1 MIGDWINRWLPPAA
15 SSHAA
20 EFDGVLSATHTE
32 GALILI
38 GWLALFL
45 VMLVRFRAR
54 PGGRPGPPAGR
65 TWPLVA
71 IVAVVL
77 GDVWL
82 LAGSALPAWF
92 HRAEPPPM
100 HGNEVRVVAEQFA
113 WNVHYPGP
121 DGHFGRT
128 SPTLITAADPVGI
141 DRTDPMATD
150 DFVLIG
156 MLIVPVD
163 RPTVVH
169 LSSKDVIHSFTL
181 ATMRVKQD
189 VTPGLPVDAWFTPIA
204 TGSWELGCSQLCGLG
219 HYRMR
224 ALFEVR
230 SETDYRAFVADEVSR
245 LEPPPS

>member
-1 MIGDWINRWLPPAA
+1 VIGDWFNRWLPTAA

-20 EFDGVLSATHTE
+20 RFDGVLAAAHTE
-32 GALILI
+32 GAVIFL
-38 GWLALFL
+38 GWLAVFAII
-45 VMLVRFRAR
+45 LVRFRAR
-54 PGGRPGPPAGR
+54 PGVRPGRPAGR
-65 TWPLVA
+65 HWPLVA
-71 IVAVVL
+71 VAAIVA
-77 GDVWL
+77 GEVWL

-92 HRAEPPPM
+92 ERAVPAPA
-100 HGNEVRVVAEQFA
+100 GAAEVRVIGEQFA

-121 DGHFGRT
+121 DLRFGRT
-128 SPTLITAADPVGI
+128 LPSLITAADPIGI
-141 DRTDPMATD
+141 DRSDPPGAD

-156 MLIVPVD
+156 VLVVPVD

-189 VTPGLPVDAWFTPIA
+189 VTPGLPVSTWFTPIT
-204 TGSWELGCSQLCGLG
+204 TGSWEVGCSQLCGLG

-230 SETDYRAFVADEVSR
+230 TEDAWRAFVAEEVA
-245 LEPPPS
+245 LATAP

>member
-1 MIGDWINRWLPPAA
+1 MIGEWLNRWLPQPA

-20 EFDGVLSATHTE
+20 EFDGVLAATHTD
-32 GALILI
+32 GAIIFLSWLLIFAFI
-38 GWLALFL
+38 
-45 VMLVRFRAR
+45 LVRFRAR
-54 PGGRPGPPAGR
+54 PGVAPGAPAGPR
-65 TWPLVA
+65 WPLVA
-71 IVAVVL
+71 IAAVVL

-82 LAGSALPAWF
+82 LAGSALPAWYR
-92 HRAEPPPM
+92 RAEPPPA
-100 HGNEVRVVAEQFA
+100 GANEVRVVAEQFA

-121 DGHFGRT
+121 DGRFGKT
-128 SPTLITAADPVGI
+128 DKAFISAADPVGV
-141 DRTDPMATD
+141 DRSDPAAKD

-156 MLIVPVD
+156 MLVVPVH

-189 VTPGLPVDAWFTPIA
+189 VTPGLPVTTWFTPIA
-204 TGSWELGCSQLCGLG
+204 TGAWELGCSQLCGLG

-230 SETDYRAFVADEVSR
+230 SDAEWNAFVADEVSR
-245 LEPPPS
+245 LEPTP